1 MCVGRIEGE
10 LKRVRLV
17 ILSNKTCIHETTMG
31 YESGCIVKEA
41 AEEKAMDEINQLT
54 RFTPA
59 AMVQNCSGKGT
70 S

>member
-1 MCVGRIEGE
+1 
-10 LKRVRLV
+10 
-17 ILSNKTCIHETTMG
+17 MG